1 MNPPLCKVLV
11 TKSIDPYHNLALE
24 ELLLRSLIPGEVI
37 LYLWQNANTV
47 VIGRNQNAWRECRL
61 ESFTEE
67 NGKLARR
74 LSGGGAV
81 YHDLGNQNFTFL
93 AQTGLYDVQKQ
104 SKVIQMAAAGFGIDA
119 VLSGRN
125 DILAGGRKFSG
136 NAYCRL
142 GRGEYHHGTILISAD
157 MSRLGR
163 FLSPSREKLAAKGVK
178 SVSSRVINLAEL
190 NPEITPEKMRTAL
203 ISAFREVYGSAP
215 VFLSE
220 TDFDQEALDQLT
232 VHYGSRDWTL
242 GRVSDFGQSLTARL
256 SFGEIELRLSV
267 SGGVII
273 DAALYSDAMDADWV
287 KAVESTLKGCE
298 YSSAALRARLSESQ
312 GEHPN
317 TGEFLA
323 YLSEAV
329 LAGG

>member
-1 MNPPLCKVLV
+1 MNSPLCKVLI
-11 TKSIDPYHNLALE
+11 TSSTDPYRNLALE
-24 ELLLRSLIPGEVI
+24 ELLLRSLVPGEII

-61 ESFTEE
+61 EAFAEE
-67 NGKLARR
+67 NGTLARR

-81 YHDLGNQNFTFL
+81 FHDLGNQNFTFL

-104 SKVIQMAAAGFGIDA
+104 SRVIQTAAASFGVDA

-125 DILAGGRKFSG
+125 DILAEGRKFSG

-142 GRGEYHHGTILISAD
+142 GQGQYHHGTILISAD

-178 SVSSRVINLAEL
+178 SVSSRVINLSEL
-190 NPEITPEKMRTAL
+190 NPEITPEKMQAAL
-203 ISAFREVYGSAP
+203 ISAFQEVYGSAP
-215 VFLSE
+215 VFIRE
-220 TDFDQEALDQLT
+220 TDFDQGALERLT
-232 VHYGSRDWTL
+232 AHYGSRDWTL
-242 GRVSDFGQSLTARL
+242 GRVSDFGQSLTTRL

-267 SGGVII
+267 SDGVIV

-287 KAVESTLKGCE
+287 KAIESALKGCV
-298 YSSAALRARLSESQ
+298 YSTAALSARLSETV
-312 GEHPN
+312 GGHPN
-317 TGEFLA
+317 TAEFLA
-323 YLSEAV
+323 YLSEAM
-329 LAGG
+329 LGGD

>member
-1 MNPPLCKVLV
+1 MNPPLCKVLI
-11 TKSIDPYHNLALE
+11 TKSTDPYRNLALE
-24 ELLLRSLIPGEVI
+24 EILLRSLAPGEVI

-61 ESFTEE
+61 EAFTEE
-67 NGKLARR
+67 NGRLARR

-93 AQTGLYDVQKQ
+93 AQAGLYDVQKQ
-104 SKVIQMAAAGFGIDA
+104 SKVIQMAAASFGIDA

-125 DILAGGRKFSG
+125 DILAEGRKFSG

-142 GRGEYHHGTILISAD
+142 GQGQYHHGTILISAD

-190 NPEITPEKMRTAL
+190 SSEITPERMQTAL
-203 ISAFREVYGSAP
+203 ISAFQAVYGSVP
-215 VFLSE
+215 LFIYD
-220 TDFDQEALDQLT
+220 TDFDQAELGRLT
-232 VHYGSRDWTL
+232 AHYGSRDWTL
-242 GRVSDFGQSLTARL
+242 GRVSDFGQSLTTRL

-267 SGGVII
+267 SDGLIV

-287 KAVESTLKGCE
+287 KAIEDSLKGCA
-298 YSSAALRARLSESQ
+298 YSAAALRARLSEAQ

-317 TGEFLA
+317 TAEFLA

-329 LAGG
+329 LEGE